1 MKTKRHLKILEIKM
15 NMKKEWKCQI
25 CSTIFDTKR
34 ELKED
39 TVSHIE
45 ESSFDLDLAV
55 SQADWLGIKEKEYQ

>member
-1 MKTKRHLKILEIKM
+1 M